1 MFLLGPKFKLL
12 YGVIPGVEESICS
25 LALTDEM
32 VEAIAKQSTAYALTR
47 TQLPIEIPVDKD
59 YPERGMKK
67 NPSYLH
73 PKKYTDITK

>member
-1 MFLLGPKFKLL
+1 MPRS
-12 YGVIPGVEESICS
+12 VEKSICS

-47 TQLPIEIPVDKD
+47 TQLPIGIPVDKD
-59 YPERGMKK
+59 YPEREMKK

-73 PKKYTDITK
+73 PKKYRDITK

>member
-1 MFLLGPKFKLL
+1 MPRS
-12 YGVIPGVEESICS
+12 VEKSICS

-59 YPERGMKK
+59 YPERERDEEE
-67 NPSYLH
+67 S
-73 PKKYTDITK
+73 

>member
-1 MFLLGPKFKLL
+1 M
-12 YGVIPGVEESICS
+12 IPRSVEESICS

-59 YPERGMKK
+59 YPEREMKK

-73 PKKYTDITK
+73 PKKYRDITK